1 MKKVLVFILGILMI
15 SGVAD
20 AQIRFG
26 VKAGANLSGFS
37 TKSSFIDQVKG
48 ATNYQFGI
56 LFQAKALGLAIQ
68 PEVLYSVKGGDFN
81 NSFISGI
88 FSGTD
93 TKFRSQNIEIPVNIQ
108 YGLDAGLARVYLQAG
123 PYVSFLTGALI
134 NDSAD
139 DFEASKDIINTLDF
153 GVGAGVGLEVLGVQ
167 LAVKYDWGLAKLGK
181 EQLVLNNNIN
191 PFNALQNRNLS
202 ISIGYLF

>member
-1 MKKVLVFILGILMI
+1 MKKVLVLVLGILII
-15 SGVAD
+15 SSVAS
-20 AQIRFG
+20 AQVRFG
-26 VKAGANLSGFS
+26 VKAGANLSNFS

-48 ATNYQFGI
+48 ATNYQFGV

-81 NSFISGI
+81 NSILSGL

-108 YGLDAGLARVYLQAG
+108 YGMDAGLARVYLQAG

-134 NDSAD
+134 NNSAD
-139 DFEASKDIINTLDF
+139 EYENVKDNVSTVDF
-153 GVGAGVGLEVLGVQ
+153 GLGAGVGLEVLGIQ

-181 EQLVLNNNIN
+181 EMMVLNNNIN
-191 PFNALQNRNLS
+191 PFNELQNKNLS